1 MDLLK
6 DNVGKLYRHFL
17 AAAFGSA
24 LITSIYG
31 LVDMAMVGQYHG
43 PTGTA
48 AMSVIAPVWNVIY
61 SLGLLTGIG
70 GSVLF
75 SVRRGEQNKQNNANL
90 YFTNAVWLTAVFAV
104 LCYIVMW
111 RFEVPVL
118 RLFGA
123 NDELLPLAVRYLSSV
138 RFVVPSFMFMQL
150 LSAFLRNDSAP
161 GLSTK
166 AVIIGGIFN
175 VFGDYFFV
183 FTLDMGITGAGLA
196 TSVGSVISL
205 LIMCTHFLSKKC
217 TLRLVAPKQV
227 LSSWKSIVTTGFSAF
242 FIDVAMGI
250 LTMLFNRQIMQYLGT
265 DALAV
270 YGIIVN
276 ISTFVQCCAYGVG
289 QASQPILSQN
299 YGAGQYRRIHTL
311 LGYNL
316 ASLGVLSVVWIVLMM
331 AVPNLWI
338 RLFMAPTASVLA
350 IAPFIIRSYATSF
363 PFLLLNVYST
373 YYFQSILK
381 PGLSFI
387 ISVARGLVIS
397 GSLILLLPRIAPAES
412 LWFAMTITETLVA
425 VFVGWQMFKTDRKL
439 Q

>member
-31 LVDMAMVGQYHG
+31 LVDIGMVGQYHG
-43 PTGTA
+43 PSGTA

-118 RLFGA
+118 CLFGA

-161 GLSTK
+161 GLATK

-350 IAPFIIRSYATSF
+350 IAPIIIRSYATSF

>member
-31 LVDMAMVGQYHG
+31 LVDIGMVGQYHG
-43 PTGTA
+43 PSGTA

-118 RLFGA
+118 CLFGA

-161 GLSTK
+161 GLATK

-276 ISTFVQCCAYGVG
+276 ISTFGQCCAYGVG

-350 IAPFIIRSYATSF
+350 IAPIIIRSYATSF

>member
-6 DNVGKLYRHFL
+6 DNVGNLYRHFL

-31 LVDMAMVGQYHG
+31 LVDIGMVGQYHG
-43 PTGTA
+43 PSGTA

-118 RLFGA
+118 CLFGA

-161 GLSTK
+161 GLATK

-350 IAPFIIRSYATSF
+350 IAPIIIRSYATSF

-425 VFVGWQMFKTDRKL
+425 VFVGWQMFKTDRTL

>member
-6 DNVGKLYRHFL
+6 DNVGKLYWHFL

-24 LITSIYG
+24 LIVSIYG
-31 LVDMAMVGQYHG
+31 LVDMGMVGQYHG

-48 AMSVIAPVWNVIY
+48 AMSVIAPVWNVLY
-61 SLGLLTGIG
+61 SLGLLSGIG

-75 SVRRGEQNKQNNANL
+75 SVRRGEHEKKDTANI
-90 YFTNAVWLTAVFAV
+90 YFTNALWLTVLLAVI
-104 LCYIVMW
+104 CYLALW
-111 RFEVPVL
+111 LFETPIL

-123 NDELLPLAVRYLSSV
+123 NDELLPLAIRYLSSV
-138 RFVVPSFMFMQL
+138 RFVVPSFMFTQM

-161 GLSTK
+161 GLATK

-183 FTLDMGITGAGLA
+183 FTMDMGITGAGLA
-196 TSVGSVISL
+196 TSIGSVISL
-205 LIMCTHFLSKKC
+205 LVMCTHFFSQKC
-217 TLRLVAPKQV
+217 TLRLVAPKHV
-227 LSSWKSIVTTGFSAF
+227 LSSWKMIATTGFSAF
-242 FIDVAMGI
+242 FIDAAMGI

-265 DALAV
+265 DALSV

-299 YGAGQYRRIHTL
+299 YGSGQYRRIHTL

-397 GSLILLLPRIAPAES
+397 GSLILLLPRIAPASS

-425 VFVGWQMFKTDRKL
+425 VFVIWQMLRTDRKL
-439 Q
+439 R